1 MNLRGAGVLRE
12 RVVIQSK
19 TTTADTQGGRA
30 VAWGTLATVWAAVT
44 PMRATEVLA
53 AQSIGSQATYAV
65 EMAYRTDV
73 TPSMRV
79 VWTPYRGSS
88 KTLEVAGVQMVA
100 GQPVRM
106 VLSCGEV
113 I

>member
-1 MNLRGAGVLRE
+1 MIRGAGVLRE
-12 RVVIQSK
+12 RVVIQAK
-19 TTTADTQGGRA
+19 TTTSDTQGGRA
-30 VAWGTLATVWAAVT
+30 VAWSTFLTVWAAVT
-44 PMRATEVLA
+44 PMRANEVLA

-65 EMAYRTDV
+65 ETPYRTDI

-79 VWTPYRGSS
+79 AWTPYRGTS
-88 KTLEVAGVQMVA
+88 KTLEILGVQMVA

-113 I
+113 V